1 MTSTNRRYG
10 TLTAQRRYSAR
21 ALQLDINLLTATFP
35 IAPMPSTAPSL
46 TPHKSSPYPAQT
58 VHDFRPSWVVEQVI
72 SPKPN
77 LPRLTSFS
85 TAGTSPAT
93 FSRFTIWLLYV
104 TCGSED
110 SAIMSGKTLYG
121 ATFKDVN
128 FVPLQ
133 SATFCVQC
141 ELISNN
147 SKPYCLACGSH
158 ALLGLSRMLGGSMRN
173 EQTAHLITDI
183 ELNNL
188 VRDLLRTVPDPDV
201 LAMADHTRMPSLTM
215 RSQLRLANAAHPAS
229 GFRAVTLGDDAEIH
243 PAELDLEPAI
253 SAITERAQH
262 LTGATGAAIALRAGD
277 EIVCRARAGRTAP
290 DLGVRLQT
298 DAGISAEAVRS
309 GEIMLCHDAERNPR
323 VDLASCRRLGVRS
336 ILVSPL
342 RHYRRTLGVFE
353 VLSSSPGAFDD
364 SDVATMQLLSGMMVA
379 AISRIS
385 TLHQAQILPRV
396 G

>member
-1 MTSTNRRYG
+1 MFGNTVYG
-10 TLTAQRRYSAR
+10 SA
-21 ALQLDINLLTATFP
+21 
-35 IAPMPSTAPSL
+35 
-46 TPHKSSPYPAQT
+46 
-58 VHDFRPSWVVEQVI
+58 FR
-72 SPKPN
+72 
-77 LPRLTSFS
+77 
-85 TAGTSPAT
+85 
-93 FSRFTIWLLYV
+93 
-104 TCGSED
+104 
-110 SAIMSGKTLYG
+110 
-121 ATFKDVN
+121 DVP

-141 ELISNN
+141 ELISTSN
-147 SKPYCLACGSH
+147 KPYCLACGSN
-158 ALLGLSRMLGGSMRN
+158 ALIGLSRVLGGSLRN
-173 EQTAHLITDI
+173 QQTAHLITDV

-188 VRDLLRTVPDPDV
+188 VRDLLRTVPSSSMSD
-201 LAMADHTRMPSLTM
+201 AADEPRMPALAQ
-215 RSQLRLANAAHPAS
+215 RNQLRVANAVHPAS
-229 GFRAVTLGDDAEIH
+229 GFHAVQVPEEVEIH
-243 PAELDLEPAI
+243 AGELDLEPAI

-290 DLGVRLQT
+290 DLGVRLQAN
-298 DAGISAEAVRS
+298 AGISAEAVHS

-353 VLSSSPGAFDD
+353 VLSSSPGAFDEQ
-364 SDVATMQLLSGMMVA
+364 DVATMQLLSSMMVA

-385 TLHQAQILPRV
+385 SLHRAQAPRRA

>member
-1 MTSTNRRYG
+1 MFG
-10 TLTAQRRYSAR
+10 
-21 ALQLDINLLTATFP
+21 D
-35 IAPMPSTAPSL
+35 
-46 TPHKSSPYPAQT
+46 
-58 VHDFRPSWVVEQVI
+58 
-72 SPKPN
+72 
-77 LPRLTSFS
+77 
-85 TAGTSPAT
+85 
-93 FSRFTIWLLYV
+93 
-104 TCGSED
+104 
-110 SAIMSGKTLYG
+110 TLYG
-121 ATFKDVN
+121 TAFKDIP

-141 ELISNN
+141 ELIST
-147 SKPYCLACGSH
+147 SSQSYCLACGSS
-158 ALLGLSRMLGGSMRN
+158 ALLGLSRVLGGSLRN
-173 EQTAHLITDI
+173 QQTAHLITDS
-183 ELNNL
+183 ELDSL
-188 VRDLLRTVPDPDV
+188 VRDLLRTVPNPDLYSEEYSSRV
-201 LAMADHTRMPSLTM
+201 PSLAQ
-215 RSQLRLANAAHPAS
+215 RSQLRVANAAHPAS
-229 GFRAVTLGDDAEIH
+229 GFKAVSVPDDVEIH
-243 PAELDLEPAI
+243 AGELDLEPAI

-342 RHYRRTLGVFE
+342 RHFRRTLGVFE
-353 VLSSSPGAFDD
+353 VLSSSPGAFDER
-364 SDVATMQLLSGMMVA
+364 DVATMQLLSGMMVA

-385 TLHQAQILPRV
+385 TIHRSEALRRA

>member
-1 MTSTNRRYG
+1 MFGNTVYG
-10 TLTAQRRYSAR
+10 T
-21 ALQLDINLLTATFP
+21 
-35 IAPMPSTAPSL
+35 
-46 TPHKSSPYPAQT
+46 
-58 VHDFRPSWVVEQVI
+58 
-72 SPKPN
+72 
-77 LPRLTSFS
+77 
-85 TAGTSPAT
+85 
-93 FSRFTIWLLYV
+93 
-104 TCGSED
+104 
-110 SAIMSGKTLYG
+110 
-121 ATFKDVN
+121 TFKDVP
-128 FVPLQ
+128 FVPLR

-141 ELISNN
+141 ELISA
-147 SKPYCLACGSH
+147 SAQSFCLACGSH
-158 ALLGLSRMLGGSMRN
+158 ALIGLSRVLGGSLLRQ
-173 EQTAHLITDI
+173 QTAHLITDS
-183 ELNNL
+183 ELDSL
-188 VRDLLRTVPDPDV
+188 VRDLLRTVPVPDAFYADEHSRV
-201 LAMADHTRMPSLTM
+201 PLLAQ
-215 RSQLRLANAAHPAS
+215 RSQLRVANAAHPAS
-229 GFRAVTLGDDAEIH
+229 GFKAVSVSEDVEIH
-243 PAELDLEPAI
+243 AAELDLEPAI

-342 RHYRRTLGVFE
+342 RHFRRTLGVFE

-364 SDVATMQLLSGMMVA
+364 RDVATMQLLSSMMVA

-385 TLHQAQILPRV
+385 TLHRAETSRRA

>member
-1 MTSTNRRYG
+1 
-10 TLTAQRRYSAR
+10 
-21 ALQLDINLLTATFP
+21 
-35 IAPMPSTAPSL
+35 
-46 TPHKSSPYPAQT
+46 
-58 VHDFRPSWVVEQVI
+58 
-72 SPKPN
+72 
-77 LPRLTSFS
+77 
-85 TAGTSPAT
+85 
-93 FSRFTIWLLYV
+93 
-104 TCGSED
+104 
-110 SAIMSGKTLYG
+110 MSGKTLYG
-121 ATFKDVN
+121 TTFKDVN

-201 LAMADHTRMPSLTM
+201 LAMADHTRMPSLAM
-215 RSQLRLANAAHPAS
+215 RSQLRVANAAHPAC
-229 GFRAVTLGDDAEIH
+229 GFRAVTLGEDAEIH

-385 TLHQAQILPRV
+385 TLHQAQILRRV

>member
-1 MTSTNRRYG
+1 MFGNTVYGST
-10 TLTAQRRYSAR
+10 
-21 ALQLDINLLTATFP
+21 
-35 IAPMPSTAPSL
+35 
-46 TPHKSSPYPAQT
+46 
-58 VHDFRPSWVVEQVI
+58 FR
-72 SPKPN
+72 
-77 LPRLTSFS
+77 
-85 TAGTSPAT
+85 
-93 FSRFTIWLLYV
+93 
-104 TCGSED
+104 
-110 SAIMSGKTLYG
+110 
-121 ATFKDVN
+121 DVP

-141 ELISNN
+141 EMISINT
-147 SKPYCLACGSH
+147 KPYCLACGSQ
-158 ALLGLSRMLGGSMRN
+158 ALVGLSRVLGGSLLHQ
-173 EQTAHLITDI
+173 QTAHLITDN
-183 ELNNL
+183 ELNKL
-188 VRDLLRTVPDPDV
+188 VRDLLRTVPDPLSVTYDEHSRV
-201 LAMADHTRMPSLTM
+201 PSLAQ
-215 RSQLRLANAAHPAS
+215 RSQLRVANAAHPAS
-229 GFRAVTLGDDAEIH
+229 GFHAVSADVEIH

-353 VLSSSPGAFDD
+353 VLSSTPGAFDD
-364 SDVATMQLLSGMMVA
+364 RDVATMQLLSGMMVA

-385 TLHQAQILPRV
+385 SLHREQLRRA

>member
-1 MTSTNRRYG
+1 MFGNTVYG
-10 TLTAQRRYSAR
+10 DTFR
-21 ALQLDINLLTATFP
+21 DI
-35 IAPMPSTAPSL
+35 
-46 TPHKSSPYPAQT
+46 
-58 VHDFRPSWVVEQVI
+58 
-72 SPKPN
+72 
-77 LPRLTSFS
+77 
-85 TAGTSPAT
+85 
-93 FSRFTIWLLYV
+93 
-104 TCGSED
+104 
-110 SAIMSGKTLYG
+110 
-121 ATFKDVN
+121 N

-141 ELISNN
+141 EMITTS
-147 SKPYCLACGSH
+147 SKPSCLACGSK
-158 ALLGLSRMLGGSMRN
+158 ALLGLSRVLGGSLRN
-173 EQTAHLITDI
+173 QQTAHLITDV
-183 ELNNL
+183 ELDNL
-188 VRDLLRTVPDPDV
+188 VRDLLRTIPDPESLGV
-201 LAMADHTRMPSLTM
+201 LDHSRPPSVAR
-215 RSQLRLANAAHPAS
+215 RSQLRVANAAHPAS
-229 GFRAVTLGDDAEIH
+229 GFRAVCLPEEVEIH

-353 VLSSSPGAFDD
+353 VLSSTPGAFDER
-364 SDVATMQLLSGMMVA
+364 DVATMQLLSSMMVA

-385 TLHQAQILPRV
+385 TLKRSQPLQRV